1 MIPKAATRKGILLLC
16 FYYMAFGILTVV
28 NIDTAPLL
36 GGLKAYRFAYLLLC
50 FLFVLRLFTDPYFF
64 QQFRRWPNL
73 SYLSILFALAASSLY
88 STNPRALAPTEPT
101 GLLSILVVT
110 LLFWLSAGQIRLPS
124 DFEIFAKAS
133 ILLATCLS
141 IWVVWTAAQGDF
153 SVFRGGTGVNE
164 NYESLFML
172 TGAIAAFYFLI
183 ATDGL
188 AVKLAFAGALS
199 IILLGSGILA
209 SRGSLISAAVGSLIT
224 GFGVF
229 ARVPRRK
236 LIVPGIFLVA
246 VLSVLAF
253 SPAAAS
259 VVSAFQGVEVSTLD
273 DRTVIWQFAWRH
285 FSGLESSHVLFG
297 EGLASSATVLSTFM
311 PQYANY
317 HNDYLMW
324 AMEHGLVGLS
334 VFLLF
339 LYRVG
344 RVATATRHPQKALIQ
359 GWFAF
364 LLIAG
369 LSATVSSSEH
379 LYWIL
384 LGVIVGAGCLTHSA
398 AANPVHARLRGAS
411 LDQKVLIDRNGH

>member
-1 MIPKAATRKGILLLC
+1 MLLC

-28 NIDTAPLL
+28 NVDTAPLL
-36 GGLKAYRFAYLLLC
+36 GGLKVYRFVYPLLC
-50 FLFVLRLFTDPYFF
+50 FLFVLRLFTDPFFF
-64 QQFRRWPNL
+64 QQIRRWPNL
-73 SYLSILFALAASSLY
+73 NYLAILFVLAASSLY
-88 STNPRALAPTEPT
+88 STNARALAPTEPT

-133 ILLATCLS
+133 IALSTCLS
-141 IWVVWTAAQGDF
+141 LWVVWTAAQGNF

-164 NYESLFML
+164 NYESLLML
-172 TGAIAAFYFLI
+172 TGAIAAFYFLV

-188 AVKLAFAGALS
+188 AGKLAFAGALS
-199 IILLGSGILA
+199 VILLGSGILA

-229 ARVPRRK
+229 ARVPRRQ
-236 LIVPGIFLVA
+236 LIVPGIFLV
-246 VLSVLAF
+246 VLLSVLAF
-253 SPAAAS
+253 SPAATS

-285 FSGLESSHVLFG
+285 FNGLEGLRVLFG
-297 EGLASSATVLSTFM
+297 EGLASSATALDTFM

-324 AMEHGLVGLS
+324 VMEHGLVGLS
-334 VFLLF
+334 VFSLF
-339 LYRVG
+339 LYRIG
-344 RVATATRHPQKALIQ
+344 RIATATSHPQKALIQ

-384 LGVIVGAGCLTHSA
+384 LGVIVGAGCLEYSA
-398 AANPVHARLRGAS
+398 AADSIHAS
-411 LDQKVLIDRNGH
+411 LCSVSPYQNVLIARDGHHE